1 MAKIQGCSKIVGDKQ
16 EGERDMEIR
25 ELQKMMQYE
34 VMSILTSNSN
44 GFSSHSPMIDLAFK
58 QLLQE
63 QLNKANVMQASKALQ
78 HKNNTYPFTGPVAS
92 GSKAPPSTKGDIDGL
107 IRDAANQYQ
116 VDERLIRS
124 VIQAESNF
132 NPHAKSSAGAQ
143 GLMQLMPATARG
155 LGVKNPF
162 DAWQNIQGG
171 VKYLK
176 QMMQRYNGNTELA
189 LAAYNAGPG
198 NVDKYQGIPPFKETQ
213 NYVQKVMNGYL
224 A

>member
-1 MAKIQGCSKIVGDKQ
+1 
-16 EGERDMEIR
+16 MEIR

-34 VMSILTSNSN
+34 AMSILTSGSN
-44 GFSSHSPMIDLAFK
+44 GFSSHSPMMELAFK

-63 QLNKANVMQASKALQ
+63 QLTKANTLQATHSLPPKSHTYPL
-78 HKNNTYPFTGPVAS
+78 NNTLATSYPKMTQTS
-92 GSKAPPSTKGDIDGL
+92 DTTTREIDTL
-107 IRDAANQYQ
+107 IQDAARKYQ

-124 VIQAESNF
+124 VIQTESNF
-132 NPHAKSSAGAQ
+132 NPLAKSSAGAQ

-155 LGVKNPF
+155 LGITNPY
-162 DAWQNIQGG
+162 DPQQNIQGG

-176 QMMQRYNGNTELA
+176 QMMDRYNGHTELA

-198 NVDKYQGIPPFKETQ
+198 NVDKHQGIPPFKETQ
-213 NYVQKVMNGYL
+213 NYVQKVMHQYL

>member
-1 MAKIQGCSKIVGDKQ
+1 
-16 EGERDMEIR
+16 MEIR

-34 VMSILTSNSN
+34 AMSILTSGSN
-44 GFSSHSPMIDLAFK
+44 GFSSHSPMMELAFK

-63 QLNKANVMQASKALQ
+63 QLSKANTLQATHSLPPKNHNHTYPL
-78 HKNNTYPFTGPVAS
+78 NNTLTTSYAKMTATS
-92 GSKAPPSTKGDIDGL
+92 DTTTKEIDTL
-107 IRDAANQYQ
+107 IQDAAKKYQ

-124 VIQAESNF
+124 VIQTESNF
-132 NPHAKSSAGAQ
+132 NPLAKSSAGAQ

-155 LGVKNPF
+155 LGVTNPY
-162 DAWQNIQGG
+162 DPQQNIQGG

-176 QMMQRYNGNTELA
+176 QMMDRYNGHTELA

-198 NVDKYQGIPPFKETQ
+198 NVDKHQGVPPFKETQ
-213 NYVQKVMNGYL
+213 NYVQKIMHQYL

>member
-1 MAKIQGCSKIVGDKQ
+1 
-16 EGERDMEIR
+16 MEIR

-34 VMSILTSNSN
+34 AMSILTSGSN
-44 GFSSHSPMIDLAFK
+44 GFSSHSPMMELAFK

-63 QLNKANVMQASKALQ
+63 QLSKANTLQATHSLPPKNHTYPL
-78 HKNNTYPFTGPVAS
+78 NNTLATSY
-92 GSKAPPSTKGDIDGL
+92 SKMTATSDTTTKEIDTL
-107 IRDAANQYQ
+107 IQDAARKYQ

-124 VIQAESNF
+124 VIQTESNF
-132 NPHAKSSAGAQ
+132 NPLAKSSAGAQ

-155 LGVKNPF
+155 LGVTNPY
-162 DAWQNIQGG
+162 DPQQNIQGG

-176 QMMQRYNGNTELA
+176 QMMNRYNGHTELA

-198 NVDKYQGIPPFKETQ
+198 NVDKHQGVPPFKETQ
-213 NYVQKVMNGYL
+213 NYVQKVMHQYL